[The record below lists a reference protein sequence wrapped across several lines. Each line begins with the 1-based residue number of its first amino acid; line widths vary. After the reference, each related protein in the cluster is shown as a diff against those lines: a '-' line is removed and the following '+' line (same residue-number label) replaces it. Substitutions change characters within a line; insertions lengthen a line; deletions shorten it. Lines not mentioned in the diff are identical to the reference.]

1 MTQTNLAQNEQMK
14 KISGWAAILFAPSLI
29 GSIYGMNFDRMPELK
44 WYLGYPFAL
53 GLMAAIAVGLYVLFR
68 GKHWL

>member
-1 MTQTNLAQNEQMK
+1 M
-14 KISGWAAILFAPSLI
+14 FAPSLI
-29 GSIYGMNFDRMPELK
+29 GSIYGMNFDRMPELH

-53 GLMAAIAVGLYVLFR
+53 ALMAAIAIGLCVLFR